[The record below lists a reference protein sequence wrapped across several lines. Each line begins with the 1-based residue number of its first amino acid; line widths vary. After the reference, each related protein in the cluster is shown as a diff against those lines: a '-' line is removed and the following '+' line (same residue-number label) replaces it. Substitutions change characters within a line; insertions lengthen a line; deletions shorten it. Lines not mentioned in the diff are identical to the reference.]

1 MKYVLFAMILC
12 LLLSGCGQKSEPTA
26 HFSIQREQTQ
36 IALDAP
42 AAPVLAALGAPFG
55 YGEQRSSQGK
65 GVEKTYRFTG
75 LELRTYQ
82 GEGGERILDLTITGK
97 GQETPEGIRVGD
109 SAAQV
114 RSFFGEDAVQGSRCV
129 IQKGRE
135 QMVVQL
141 EGNLVSSIRYCLI

>member
-1 MKYVLFAMILC
+1 MKYVLFAIL
-12 LLLSGCGQKSEPTA
+12 LSFLLSGCGERVEPVT
-26 HFSIQREQTQ
+26 HFSIQHEQTR
-36 IALDAP
+36 IALDDP
-42 AAPVLAALGAPFG
+42 AAPVLATLGAPFG
-55 YGEQRSSQGK
+55 YGEQRGGQGK

-82 GEGGERILDLTITGK
+82 GEDGERILDLIITGR

-114 RSFFGEDAVQGSRCV
+114 RSCFGEDAIRDSRCV

-141 EGNLVSSIRYCLI
+141 EGNQVSSSATV